1 MTCIFTDNDIK
12 YDYMINGDIT
22 VKFKKILKT
31 IINHIRRIIGDF
43 LKLIEKEPM
52 IIMYMEGGFSSQ
64 LLRYAKGQWF
74 AERGMKVKYDL
85 QWFDYNGMDG
95 SGVETREWRIPLCF
109 PDTKLEIASDRE
121 IKKYKMFYS
130 SEVHDTARKY
140 KGRENE
146 MTPPL
151 YMAKFDMDYL
161 VSFKDC
167 VKYFDWQGL
176 RNILCDSALE
186 VADEIK
192 MHQKDGKKV
201 IGVHVRRGDMTATGG
216 YWKVLTPKYFEAA
229 IEKAAT
235 DACILYF
242 FSNGF
247 EYVKEELLPNVKQD
261 YVLVDGHYKEYEDIY
276 LYSLCDIQIASQGS
290 WGELAYQFNES
301 PERIMIFPNYSIDTD
316 METYD
321 NGTIKHIHLTDEM
334 YIH

>member
-1 MTCIFTDNDIK
+1 M
-12 YDYMINGDIT
+12 
-22 VKFKKILKT
+22 KKIYLKFRRVIKT
-31 IINHIRRIIGDF
+31 IINSIRRFIGNI
-43 LKLIEKEPM
+43 LKHMEKEPM

-95 SGVETREWRIPLCF
+95 AGIETREWRIPLCF
-109 PDTKLEIASDRE
+109 PNTKLEIASDRE
-121 IKKYKMFYS
+121 IKKYKMIYS

-167 VKYFDWQGL
+167 VKYFDWHGMT
-176 RNILCDSALE
+176 NIFCDSALKVVE
-186 VADEIK
+186 DIK
-192 MHQKDGKKV
+192 SHQNAGKKV
-201 IGVHVRRGDMTATGG
+201 IGVHVRRGDMTVTGR
-216 YWKVLTPKYFEAA
+216 YWKVLTPKYFEVA

-235 DACILYF
+235 DDCILYF

-247 EYVKEELLPNVKQD
+247 DFVKEELLPNVKQD

-276 LYSLCDIQIASQGS
+276 LYSLCDIQISSQGS

-301 PERIMIFPNYSIDTD
+301 AERTMIFPNAVIDAD
-316 METYD
+316 METFD
-321 NGTIKHIHLTDEM
+321 NGTIKHIHLTEDM